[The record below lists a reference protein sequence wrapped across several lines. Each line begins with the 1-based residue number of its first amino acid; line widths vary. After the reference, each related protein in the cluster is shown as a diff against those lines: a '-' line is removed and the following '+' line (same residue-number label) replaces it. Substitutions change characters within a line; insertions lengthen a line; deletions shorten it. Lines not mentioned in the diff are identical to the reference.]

1 MVIPR
6 ARHQAAPTL
15 NNVQIYRRSGAGC
28 CPQVSPR
35 PRKNGSC
42 RARRALV
49 FQHAEPAHRQ
59 LIHLEHLETRLLDRQ
74 AADGEPDD
82 RQSADGNGSNS
93 SGAERQCKHADSR
106 RGVGRAGDVAWHGR
120 LPHRNAGDGG
130 IGWKREVE
138 PISLSRVDLN
148 GVTRGTVAAR
158 RDHRTFGATTSV
170 SGGTPWGTSIFSW
183 EQRRVT
189 PARRFAALVSR
200 TSRTRWRA
208 ASPIFG

>member
-1 MVIPR
+1 MASRTIAKAPM
-6 ARHQAAPTL
+6 AMAPTAAAPSANASMLTAG
-15 NNVQIYRRSGAGC
+15 GA
-28 CPQVSPR
+28 
-35 PRKNGSC
+35 
-42 RARRALV
+42 
-49 FQHAEPAHRQ
+49 
-59 LIHLEHLETRLLDRQ
+59 
-74 AADGEPDD
+74 
-82 RQSADGNGSNS
+82 SAGP
-93 SGAERQCKHADSR
+93 
-106 RGVGRAGDVAWHGR
+106 GDVAWHGR

-189 PARRFAALVSR
+189 PARRFAASVSR